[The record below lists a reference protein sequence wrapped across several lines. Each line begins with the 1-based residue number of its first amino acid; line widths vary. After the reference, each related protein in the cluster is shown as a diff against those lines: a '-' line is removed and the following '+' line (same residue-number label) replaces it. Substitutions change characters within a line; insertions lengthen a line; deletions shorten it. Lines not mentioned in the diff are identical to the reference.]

1 MNSRTVLHHLLFF
14 FLSLLGF
21 LFFFQFLIPSA
32 TSRLEEVQGKS
43 GELTAF
49 HYVALGDSLTQGVGD
64 KTGQGGFVPL
74 LAQSLGNQYD
84 YQVSYDNY
92 GVSGN
97 TSQQILKR
105 MEEKEIVESL
115 SKANVMTLT
124 VGGNDLRRTIL
135 EHITQ
140 LDIAIFDEAAKDYS
154 KRLVKIID
162 KARADNPHLPIY
174 VIGIYNPFYLNFPDL
189 TEMQTIVDN
198 WNQTTKDT
206 VESLEAVYFVP
217 INELLYK
224 GLDGEKGISQ
234 SSNSSSQVVNNLLAE
249 EDRFHP
255 NNTGYEIMNQAVMEA
270 IRETK
275 KQWKNQ

>member
-1 MNSRTVLHHLLFF
+1 MNSRAFLHHLLFF

-21 LFFFQFLIPSA
+21 LFFFQFLISPA
-32 TSRLEEVQGKS
+32 TSRLGEGQSQS

-74 LAQSLGNQYD
+74 VAQSLGNQYG

-105 MEEKEIVESL
+105 MEEKEIVDSL
-115 SKANVMTLT
+115 SKANLMTLT

-135 EHITQ
+135 EHLTQ
-140 LDIAIFDEAAKDYS
+140 LDVSIFDEAAKDYS

-162 KARADNPHLPIY
+162 TARADNPHLPIY

-189 TEMQTIVDN
+189 TEMQAIVDN

-206 VESLEAVYFVP
+206 VESMESVYFVP
-217 INELLYK
+217 INDLLYK

-234 SSNSSSQVVNNLLAE
+234 SPNSSSQVVNNLLAE

-255 NNTGYEIMNQAVMEA
+255 NNTGYEIMNKAVMEA

-275 KQWKNQ
+275 KHWKNQ